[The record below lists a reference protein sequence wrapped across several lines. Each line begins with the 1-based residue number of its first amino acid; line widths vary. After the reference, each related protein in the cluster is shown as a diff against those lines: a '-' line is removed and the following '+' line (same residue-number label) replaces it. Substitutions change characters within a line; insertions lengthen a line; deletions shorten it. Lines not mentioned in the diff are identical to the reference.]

1 MKKILNITLII
12 ILAFVLASCFG
23 DETTTNGDSSVTF
36 QGSGNGTETS
46 NS

>member
-23 DETTTNGDSSVTF
+23 NETATDGNSSATS
-36 QGSGNGTETS
+36 QESGIRTETS
-46 NS
+46 